1 MENEEFLPADSL
13 TPKEVNALIQ
23 FDATASG
30 QPTDAYYAFLFAMY
44 TGLALSDLGKLDAD
58 QHLAMTEKGLILQFG
73 TRTVMLD
80 EVADGAA
87 GTICDLYNGV
97 YGQPFFGPIPPRIFP
112 VKLKALFKEIG
123 VSRKLNLD
131 DGFAMRTGLN
141 YYQDLGLS
149 AEEIHSWTGSHLPT
163 PVQEAV

>member
-1 MENEEFLPADSL
+1 MENEELLPPDSL

-44 TGLALSDLGKLDAD
+44 TGLSLKDLEQLNAD
-58 QHLAMTEKGLILQFG
+58 QHLAMTEQGLILQFG

-80 EVADGAA
+80 EVADGAP

-123 VSRKLNLD
+123 VTRKLNLNE
-131 DGFAMRTGLN
+131 GFAQRTGVA
-141 YYQDLGLS
+141 YYQDLGLDI
-149 AEEIHSWTGSHLPT
+149 EEIKAWTGETLTT
-163 PVQEAV
+163 PEPEVA